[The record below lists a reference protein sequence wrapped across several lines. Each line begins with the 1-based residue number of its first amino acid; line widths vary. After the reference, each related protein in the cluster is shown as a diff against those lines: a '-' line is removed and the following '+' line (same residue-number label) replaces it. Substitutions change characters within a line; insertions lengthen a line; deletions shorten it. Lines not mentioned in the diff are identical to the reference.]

1 MVKNIILY
9 IFIYVFCIGCLPE
22 DSITNSDSCSNS
34 KLELSID
41 ELDKDNNG
49 YYHLY
54 FNNDYIQTFTKIKAD
69 VGYEYEYV
77 GWTSDTYFVIETN
90 GYQEQV
96 NVVNGSSY
104 TNSEGFAYTMLGVY
118 EQNIGDTIIV
128 YCGYY
133 DNCSTQH
140 LNSLG
145 VIIK

>member
-1 MVKNIILY
+1 MVKNIFLY
-9 IFIYVFCIGCLPE
+9 IFIYVLCIGCSGDNL
-22 DSITNSDSCSNS
+22 TNSNSCDYC
-34 KLELSID
+34 KLELSAN
-41 ELDKDNNG
+41 ELDNDNNG

-54 FNNDYIQTFTKIKAD
+54 FNNDYAQTFTKITAD
-69 VGYEYEYV
+69 IGYEYEYV

-118 EQNIGDTIIV
+118 EQNIGDTVIV

-133 DNCSTQH
+133 DDYGTQH